1 MDVERGNFNRPL
13 LWFFLDGSASISF
26 SMLLALLLYAGWC
39 DGMPALGWLAEVT
52 HRDNGV
58 IIVASLLLFPCTLVL
73 YGGLRMFFAAK
84 EAVEKRAFQRGQR
97 AGIDQGI
104 NQGIDRGVK
113 RGRREGRR
121 EEQDRIVKLLAKHGV
136 AVSPELARDMADG
149 RWDERDDD

>member
-1 MDVERGNFNRPL
+1 MENERGNFNRPL

-39 DGMPALGWLAEVT
+39 DGLPVLGWLAEVT

-84 EAVEKRAFQRGQR
+84 EAVEKRAFRRGQR
-97 AGIDQGI
+97 AGVSQ
-104 NQGIDRGVK
+104 
-113 RGRREGRR
+113 
-121 EEQDRIVKLLAKHGV
+121 EQARIAKVLGKHGV
-136 AVSPELARDMADG
+136 AVSPELARDLGIDG
-149 RWDERDDD
+149 RDERDDD

>member
-1 MDVERGNFNRPL
+1 MLNGAITTAPL

-39 DGMPALGWLAEVT
+39 DGLPALGWLAEVT

-84 EAVEKRAFQRGQR
+84 EAVGKERAP
-97 AGIDQGI
+97 AGPPGGPQPGAGPHR
-104 NQGIDRGVK
+104 QAAG
-113 RGRREGRR
+113 
-121 EEQDRIVKLLAKHGV
+121 
-136 AVSPELARDMADG
+136 
-149 RWDERDDD
+149 

>member
-1 MDVERGNFNRPL
+1 MENERGNFSRPL

-39 DGMPALGWLAEVT
+39 DGLPVLGWLAEVT

-84 EAVEKRAFQRGQR
+84 EAVERRAFQRGER
-97 AGIDQGI
+97 AGISRERARI
-104 NQGIDRGVK
+104 AKMAAETGVT
-113 RGRREGRR
+113 
-121 EEQDRIVKLLAKHGV
+121 L
-136 AVSPELARDMADG
+136 SPELARYLADD
-149 RWDERDDD
+149 RRDERDDD

>member
-39 DGMPALGWLAEVT
+39 DGLPVLGWLAEVT

-104 NQGIDRGVK
+104 DQGRS
-113 RGRREGRR
+113 RERA
-121 EEQDRIVKLLAKHGV
+121 RIAKMAADAG
-136 AVSPELARDMADG
+136 ATLPPELARYLADG

>member
-39 DGMPALGWLAEVT
+39 DGLPVLGWLAEVT
-52 HRDNGV
+52 RRDNGV

-84 EAVEKRAFQRGQR
+84 EAAERRARR
-97 AGIDQGI
+97 RTRREV
-104 NQGIDRGVK
+104 N
-113 RGRREGRR
+113 RGRREERAH
-121 EEQDRIVKLLAKHGV
+121 IAKLLADEG
-136 AVSPELARDMADG
+136 ATVSPNLARYLADD
-149 RWDERDDD
+149 RRDEGDDD

>member
-39 DGMPALGWLAEVT
+39 DGLPVLGWLAEVT
-52 HRDNGV
+52 RRDNGV

-84 EAVEKRAFQRGQR
+84 EAAERRARR
-97 AGIDQGI
+97 RTRREV
-104 NQGIDRGVK
+104 N
-113 RGRREGRR
+113 RGRREERAH
-121 EEQDRIVKLLAKHGV
+121 IAKLLADEG
-136 AVSPELARDMADG
+136 ATVSPQLARYLADD
-149 RWDERDDD
+149 RRDELDDD

>member
-39 DGMPALGWLAEVT
+39 DGLPVLGWLADVT
-52 HRDNGV
+52 RRDNGV

-84 EAVEKRAFQRGQR
+84 EAVERSARR
-97 AGIDQGI
+97 
-104 NQGIDRGVK
+104 
-113 RGRREGRR
+113 RGRREERAH
-121 EEQDRIVKLLAKHGV
+121 IAKLAAETGATLP
-136 AVSPELARDMADG
+136 PELARYLANDRRD
-149 RWDERDDD
+149 DRDDD